1 MPPAGRPRASTRH
14 LQLIRDLCSERARLI
29 EEVKQ
34 LNATVQ
40 VYREVLRRG
49 DAAVS

>member
-1 MPPAGRPRASTRH
+1 
-14 LQLIRDLCSERARLI
+14 LDLIRNLCSERARLI

-34 LNATVQ
+34 LSATVQ
-40 VYREVLRRG
+40 VYRELLRRG